1 MKIILGLGNPTISY
15 SKTRHNIGAMV
26 VERIAYKEKL
36 KFKKQ
41 KKMKAEIVNFQDND
55 LILAKPLVF
64 MNESYLTVEGL
75 LSYYKIPLD
84 SLLVVYDDM
93 DIPFGRIRFS
103 CRGSSAGHKG
113 IGSIIDFLG
122 RKDIIRLRVGIS
134 HPEGD
139 NVVEYV
145 LSEFSEEEKKE
156 LPSILELSAQA
167 CLDWAKF
174 GLSYVMQR
182 YNRRN

>member
-1 MKIILGLGNPTISY
+1 MKIILGLGNPTLSY

-26 VERIAYKEKL
+26 VGRIAYKKRL

-41 KKMKAEIVNFQDND
+41 KKMKAEIASFQDND

-64 MNESYLTVEGL
+64 MNESYLTVERL
-75 LSYYKIPLD
+75 LSYYKTPLD

-93 DIPFGRIRFS
+93 DIPLGRIKFS

-113 IGSIIDFLG
+113 IGSIIDFLE
-122 RKDIIRLRVGIS
+122 RKDIIRLRIGIS
-134 HPEGD
+134 HPED
-139 NVVEYV
+139 DDVVGYV
-145 LSEFSEEEKKE
+145 LSEFSEEEKE
-156 LPSILELSAQA
+156 DLEDVLELSAQA